1 MKILSAWRLNYEK
14 KKGRREVVKES
25 VGWAETEGEAADK
38 RV

>member
-1 MKILSAWRLNYEK
+1 MIKKK